1 MDLCPRFNPNDNHS
15 ILACPPSPGI
25 RHAFFTRAG
34 GVSSGIYAT
43 LNGGIASKDVAAHVV
58 ENRARM
64 AKTLGVAPENLVNAY
79 QIHSPNVVVAEK
91 PWGSSARPKADAIVT
106 RIPGL
111 AIAVST
117 ADCGPVL
124 FADEKARVIG
134 AAHAGW
140 RGAFGGVIEATLGEM
155 EKLGAKRDNIV
166 TALGPMIRQPNYEVG
181 GEFFATFIAASE
193 GQRTLFPKGRAAGS
207 LFVRSARLYRDT
219 FESTPACVQSRIAD
233 MCTYAEPDRFYSYR
247 RSQHRSEGD
256 YGRHVNAIVLSH

>member
-1 MDLCPRFNPNDNHS
+1 MTVTASSLS
-15 ILACPPSPGI
+15 ALPGI

-43 LNGGIASKDVAAHVV
+43 LNGGIASKDEAVHVV

-64 AKTLGVAPENLVNAY
+64 AKTLGVAPENIVSAY
-79 QIHSPNVVVAEK
+79 QIHSPNVIVADK
-91 PWGSSARPKADAIVT
+91 PWDSSARPKADAIVT

-140 RGAFGGVIEATLGEM
+140 RGAFSGVIEATLGEM
-155 EKLGAKRDNIV
+155 EKLGARRDDIV

-181 GEFFATFIAASE
+181 GEFFATFIAASKDNE
-193 GQRTLFPKGRAAGS
+193 RYFQTGARPDHYLFDLSGYIATRLKAAG
-207 LFVRSARLYRDT
+207 VRAIEDCGY
-219 FESTPACVQSRIAD
+219 
-233 MCTYAEPDRFYSYR
+233 CTYAEPDRFYSYR